1 MASMLEN
8 IEGLLTPAIL
18 SSVTGRT
25 GESESA
31 VMKGFSATIPAIT
44 AMIANRSD
52 DRGFMTD
59 LADLATRTAADS
71 DAIASAA
78 GPGSSASSTNTTT
91 EGWLSSLFGNNL
103 SGVAGSVARYAGIR
117 GSTATSLLSISM
129 PLVLTYLGR
138 WMRRDNLGAAE
149 LAGQLRGQRSQIA
162 AALPAGFEVPASI
175 RATAP
180 VAAYVAPKPEPVGL
194 HVPMLIL
201 LGALGLGGLLW
212 WGITQYQ
219 REAQTSIDQGMS
231 TLVGTSGTT
240 SALVTRALP
249 GNVTLKFAPGGIEDV
264 LSVYLASP
272 ARGVSSFEFD
282 RIGFETG
289 SATLTPQSLEQLR
302 NVAAILNAYPKASVT
317 VAGHTDNIGDEVGNR
332 VFSRARAESVVE
344 VLADAGVAPG
354 RMRADG
360 FGSQKPIASNMTES
374 GRSQNRRVMLDVV
387 IK

>member
-8 IEGLLTPAIL
+8 MQGLLTPAIVSRI
-18 SSVTGRT
+18 SSQT

-31 VMKGFSATIPAIT
+31 VMKGFGATVPAVA

-52 DRGFMTD
+52 DRGFMTQ
-59 LADLATRTAADS
+59 LADLATRTAADP
-71 DAIASAA
+71 DAIL
-78 GPGSSASSTNTTT
+78 STNTTT
-91 EGWLSSLFGNNL
+91 ESFLSSLFGNNL
-103 SGVAGSVARYAGIR
+103 SGFAGSVARYAGIR
-117 GSTATSLLSISM
+117 GSTATSLVSM
-129 PLVLTYLGR
+129 TAPLVLTYLGR
-138 WMRRDNLGAAE
+138 WMRRDNLGATE
-149 LAGQLRGQRSQIA
+149 LAGQLRDQRSQLA
-162 AALPAGFEVPASI
+162 AALPAGFQVPASI

-180 VAAYVAPKPEPVGL
+180 VAPYVAPTPEPAGL
-194 HVPMLIL
+194 NVPMLIL

-212 WGITQYQ
+212 WGVRQYH
-219 REAQTSIDQGMS
+219 REAQTSIGQGMS
-231 TLVGTSGTT
+231 TLVGTSGT
-240 SALVTRALP
+240 AKAMVTRALP
-249 GNVTLKFAPGGIEDV
+249 GNVSLSFAPGGLEDV

-289 SATLTPQSLEQLR
+289 SATLTPQSREQLR

-317 VAGHTDNIGDEVGNR
+317 VAGHTDNIGEEVANR
-332 VFSRARAESVVE
+332 ALSRARAESVVE
-344 VLADAGVAPG
+344 VLADDGVARG

-360 FGSQKPIASNMTES
+360 FGSQKPIASNMSES

>member
-8 IEGLLTPAIL
+8 IEGLLTPAIV

-31 VMKGFSATIPAIT
+31 VMKGFGAVIPAIA

-52 DRGFMTD
+52 DRGFMTQ

-71 DAIASAA
+71 DAIASAS
-78 GPGSSASSTNTTT
+78 GPGSSASIPDTTT

-103 SGVAGSVARYAGIR
+103 SVLAGSVARYAGIR
-117 GSTATSLLSISM
+117 GSSATSLLSISV
-129 PLVLTYLGR
+129 PLVLTSLGR

-149 LAGQLRGQRSQIA
+149 LAEQLRGQRSQIA
-162 AALPAGFEVPASI
+162 AALPAGFEVPSSI

-180 VAAYVAPKPEPVGL
+180 VAPYVPPKPEPAGL

-201 LGALGLGGLLW
+201 LGTLGLGGLLW
-212 WGITQYQ
+212 WGITEYH
-219 REAQTSIDQGMS
+219 REAQTSIGQGMS

-240 SALVTRALP
+240 TAMVTRALP
-249 GNVTLKFAPGGIEDV
+249 GNVRLEFAPGGIEDV

-289 SATLTPQSLEQLR
+289 SATLTPQSREQLR
-302 NVAAILNAYPKASVT
+302 NVAAILNAYPKVRVT

-332 VFSRARAESVVE
+332 ALSRARAESVVE

>member
-8 IEGLLTPAIL
+8 IQGLLTPAIV

-31 VMKGFSATIPAIT
+31 VMKGFGATIPAIT

-52 DRGFMTD
+52 DRGFMTQ
-59 LADLATRTAADS
+59 LADLATRTADDP

-78 GPGSSASSTNTTT
+78 GSGSSASSANTTT

-103 SGVAGSVARYAGIR
+103 SGLAGSVARYAGIQ

-149 LAGQLRGQRSQIA
+149 LAEQLRGQRSQIA
-162 AALPAGFEVPASI
+162 AALPTGFEVPASI

-180 VAAYVAPKPEPVGL
+180 LAASVAPKPEPAGL

-201 LGALGLGGLLW
+201 LGTLGLGGLLW
-212 WGITQYQ
+212 WGITQYH
-219 REAQTSIDQGMS
+219 REAQTSINQGMS

-240 SALVTRALP
+240 SAMVTRALP

-289 SATLTPQSLEQLR
+289 SATLTPQSREQLQ
-302 NVAAILNAYPKASVT
+302 NVAAILKAYPKVSVT

-332 VFSRARAESVVE
+332 ALARARAESVVE

-360 FGSQKPIASNMTES
+360 FGSQKPIASNMTEY